1 MERGHKR
8 GKNDAK
14 EWAEGF
20 SVQTMAKKEKAGDL
34 LVAVAS
40 FLTKREGITL

>member
-1 MERGHKR
+1 VK
-8 GKNDAK
+8 A
-14 EWAEGF
+14 
-20 SVQTMAKKEKAGDL
+20 MAKKEKAGDI